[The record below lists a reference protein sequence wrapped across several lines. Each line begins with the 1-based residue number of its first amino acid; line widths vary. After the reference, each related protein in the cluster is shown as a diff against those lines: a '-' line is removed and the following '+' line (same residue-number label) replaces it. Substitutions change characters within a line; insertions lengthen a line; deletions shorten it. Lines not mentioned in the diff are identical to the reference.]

1 MKITNYILLATP
13 CLVIGAIAG
22 GLFVGRYTSR
32 IANTDMVSW
41 DVDRVLH
48 LVWLTEG
55 KTDDVIDL
63 NLKAVEN
70 SITKVDYHS
79 EFPGTDKQ
87 ASLMA
92 EWIEKIYANSN
103 QVMPDHVSSWIAKH
117 KRK

>member
-1 MKITNYILLATP
+1 MKITKLILLATT
-13 CLVIGAIAG
+13 CLIIGAIAG

-55 KTDDVIDL
+55 KTNEVIDV
-63 NLKAVEN
+63 NMKVVED

-79 EFPGTDKQ
+79 EYPGTDKQ

-92 EWIEKIYANSN
+92 EWIEKVYTNSDRA
-103 QVMPDHVSSWIAKH
+103 MPDHVSAWITEH
-117 KRK
+117 KLR